1 MNALALAD
9 STGCGKISG
18 RRTQS
23 VIGKDGVFHI
33 ISPGSSL
40 SSPGYAKNQRSLAH
54 ALAVETDPQLSQA
67 LAEDKDMKVVFIN
80 ASESVRSKQQQHK
93 YEQMTLYREALQ
105 LLETDFTIM
114 SLQSLVC
121 CLFVFF
127 ILFYI
132 VGFPVLCAILTR
144 DISCTCSII

>member
-1 MNALALAD
+1 MNALVLAD
-9 STGCGKISG
+9 STGGGKISG

-23 VIGKDGVFHI
+23 VIGEDGVFHI

-54 ALAVETDPQLSQA
+54 ALAVETHPQLSQA

-80 ASESVRSKQQQHK
+80 ASESVMSKQKQHQ
-93 YEQMTLYREALQ
+93 YEQMKLYREALQ

-121 CLFVFF
+121 SVLFFYFVF
-127 ILFYI
+127 I

-144 DISCTCSII
+144 DISCARSTF

>member
-1 MNALALAD
+1 M
-9 STGCGKISG
+9 
-18 RRTQS
+18 
-23 VIGKDGVFHI
+23 
-33 ISPGSSL
+33 

-114 SLQSLVC
+114 SLQSLVFV
-121 CLFVFF
+121 CLFFQSV
-127 ILFYI
+127 LHC
-132 VGFPVLCAILTR
+132 GFPCALR
-144 DISCTCSII
+144 NWDISCTCSNFLNTN

>member
-40 SSPGYAKNQRSLAH
+40 SAPGYAKNQRSLAH

-105 LLETDFTIM
+105 LLETDFTIT
-114 SLQSLVC
+114 SLQSLVFC
-121 CLFVFF
+121 VLFFQSV
-127 ILFYI
+127 LHC
-132 VGFPVLCAILTR
+132 GFSCVLCNF
-144 DISCTCSII
+144 DQGH